1 MAQAVPGRLSYPL
14 PARVRITLPAPAPAL
29 QRFLSV
35 CALIACVVSCVR
47 CVRCVSRFPWV
58 PCGTSRRGEASVLS
72 ELSNLSASAAEHLR
86 LESLMEGE
94 TLEKLEKDRTYLR
107 YLAVRR
113 HLHHH
118 PLHILQLSPTL
129 HLTHTRVV
137 PCVVCVRWC
146 ACVCG

>member
-1 MAQAVPGRLSYPL
+1 M
-14 PARVRITLPAPAPAL
+14 
-29 QRFLSV
+29 
-35 CALIACVVSCVR
+35 
-47 CVRCVSRFPWV
+47 
-58 PCGTSRRGEASVLS
+58 LS

-113 HLHHH
+113 HLHHPPPH
-118 PLHILQLSPTL
+118 TTTVANTQPH
-129 HLTHTRVV
+129 THTRVV
-137 PCVVCVRWC
+137 SCVVCVRWC